1 MCEHCSGISRR
12 VFLGASAAL
21 STGLLFGEQA
31 VSDTATPVASNDWCP
46 QPPVKVYVVY
56 LGKTVHGWPGHAYD
70 TDAAVETVF
79 APYLEKL
86 RQKLGNVEFVGGD
99 HVAHRTDATKDLLP
113 KIEEAG
119 AEAILA
125 IHLSMG
131 GWGYPFLALASTGL
145 PVAIY
150 AQPYSGHEWIYIANM
165 QHDGE
170 KIIMGASRDINEIER
185 LVRIL
190 RVPAMMKKSKL
201 IMVGRPGCAAGTA
214 AARDYAQVKEKF
226 GTEVIHITPDEFVA
240 IHQTIPEAE
249 AIAEA
254 ENYWI
259 KPAKEI
265 HEPSREEIIKSCKT
279 YFALKKL
286 MKEHGAIALAMK
298 CLGGIPIDVLGYP
311 CLGFSR
317 LLDDGAIGACEADM
331 DSTLSMMMFL
341 FATGKPGFITD
352 PVIDTATN
360 SVIHAHCVSATKMD
374 GPQSERLPFII
385 RSHLED
391 NKGAS
396 LKVIVDRDINREV
409 TWVKLAHNDMIL
421 AASGILRED
430 FDSGIQG
437 CRTKMVAEVTS
448 STARELLHKWGANVL
463 VENAGKAPRDPMVL
477 LHRVL
482 FYGNHLDDFQDMAQ
496 LMGLK
501 FMIEGKEW
509 VS

>member
-12 VFLGASAAL
+12 TFLETSAAI
-21 STGLLFGEQA
+21 SGGLLFSGLSASEA
-31 VSDTATPVASNDWCP
+31 ATPALTGEWDK

-56 LGKTVHGWPGHAYD
+56 LGLTAHGWPGHEYD
-70 TDAAVETVF
+70 TDGAIKEVF
-79 APYLEKL
+79 APYLAKL
-86 RQKLGNVEFVGGD
+86 QQKLGNVEFVGGD
-99 HVAHRTDATKDLLP
+99 HIAHRLDATNDLLP
-113 KIEEAG
+113 KMEDAG
-119 AEAILA
+119 AEAVLA

-131 GWGYPFLALASTGL
+131 GWGPPFLALASTGL

-165 QHDGE
+165 QHDGA

-190 RVPAMMKKSKL
+190 RVPAKMKKSKMIL
-201 IMVGRPGCAAGTA
+201 VSRPGYAAGTS
-214 AARDYAQVKEKF
+214 AARDFAQVKEKF
-226 GTEVIHITPDEFVA
+226 GTEVIHVTPDQFVE
-240 IHQTIPEAE
+240 IHKTIPEAD
-249 AIAEA
+249 AVAEA

-265 HEPSREEIIKSCKT
+265 REPSREEIIKSCKT

-286 MKEHGAIALAMK
+286 MKEHGAIALTMQ
-298 CLGGIPIDVLGYP
+298 CLGGVPIDVLGYP

-331 DSTLSMMMFL
+331 DSTLAMMMFL
-341 FATGKPGFITD
+341 FAMEKPGFITD
-352 PVIDTATN
+352 PVIDLATN
-360 SVIHAHCVSATKMD
+360 SVLHAHCVSATKMD
-374 GPQSERLPFII
+374 GPKSERLPFIV

-391 NKGAS
+391 QKGAS

-409 TWVKLAHNDMIL
+409 TWIKLAHNDTIL
-421 AASGILRED
+421 ATSGILRAD
-430 FDSGIQG
+430 YDSQIQG

-448 STARELLHKWGANVL
+448 CTARELLGNWGANIL
-463 VENAGKAPRDPMVL
+463 GRDAMTL

-482 FYGNHLDDFQDMAQ
+482 FYGNHLDDFRDMAQ

-501 FMIEGKEW
+501 FMLEGKEW